1 MHFNVLWTDALL
13 YLLIIGGIA
22 FLFWARTQAHLR
34 IAWHDVTRN
43 RLAMVAA
50 VIFFSY
56 LLIALLDSIHFQ
68 YITND
73 RQSYVSESV
82 LDYLISPLGQQD
94 EKTYSAPFATHLY
107 SKDIVKLANGSI
119 VQDYPR
125 LEYGGRDLI
134 TGSAGGSPAKNRIT
148 DILQRS
154 AIATLQASAMWLVI
168 AAIIIFAL
176 ALHRQKSFLHMLT
189 EILHDQTKTAWRAIL
204 LTFGLVLLVSWN
216 ALALSHAYH
225 ILGTD
230 KIGHDMFYQ
239 SLKSIRTGFI
249 IGTLTTLVIA
259 PLAVF
264 LGMLAGY
271 FRGWIDDVVQYLY
284 TTLSSVPDVL
294 LIAAS
299 ILALQ
304 LFIAKHAAAFP
315 NIAERADIRLLALC
329 LILGITS
336 WTSLCRLLRAETLK
350 LRELDYVQA
359 ANALGSSSTRILV
372 QHILPNLLHLIL
384 IALVMDFSGLV
395 LAEAVLTYVGVGVD
409 PSTVSWGNIINS
421 ARLELAR
428 DPVVWWPLASAFIFM
443 FVLVI
448 SANLFADALRD
459 ALDPRVHSREK
470 GI

>member
-1 MHFNVLWTDALL
+1 MSFNVLWTDALL
-13 YLLIIGGIA
+13 YLLLLSGIV
-22 FLFWARTQAHLR
+22 FLFWARKQAHLR
-34 IAWHDVTRN
+34 IAWQDVTQN
-43 RLAMVAA
+43 RLAMMAA
-50 VIFFSY
+50 VIFAVY
-56 LLIALLDSIHFQ
+56 LIIALLDSVHFQ
-68 YITND
+68 YVDAKQQN
-73 RQSYVSESV
+73 YVSESL
-82 LDYLISPLGQQD
+82 LDYLVSPLGQQD
-94 EKTYSAPFATHLY
+94 EKTYSAPFATHLFT
-107 SKDIVKLANGSI
+107 KDFIKLPDGTT

-125 LEYGGRDLI
+125 LEFGGRYLVN
-134 TGSAGGSPAKNRIT
+134 SNKSKAV
-148 DILQRS
+148 DILQRIT
-154 AIATLQASAMWLVI
+154 IASLQALALWLVI
-168 AAIIIFAL
+168 AAVTIFIL
-176 ALHRQKSFLHMLT
+176 ALRRQKSFLHLLNKV
-189 EILHDQTKTAWRAIL
+189 LHDKTKTAWRAIL
-204 LTFGLVLLVSWN
+204 ITLGLVLIVSWN

-230 KIGHDMFYQ
+230 KVGHDMFYQ

-304 LFIAKHAAAFP
+304 LFISNHADSFP

-329 LILGITS
+329 VILGITS
-336 WTSLCRLLRAETLK
+336 WTGLCRLLRAETLK

-409 PSTVSWGNIINS
+409 PATVSWGNIINS

-428 DPVVWWPLASAFIFM
+428 DPVVWWPLAAAFM
-443 FVLVI
+443 FMFMLVI

-459 ALDPRVHSREK
+459 ALDPRVHSK
-470 GI
+470 SIVLHD